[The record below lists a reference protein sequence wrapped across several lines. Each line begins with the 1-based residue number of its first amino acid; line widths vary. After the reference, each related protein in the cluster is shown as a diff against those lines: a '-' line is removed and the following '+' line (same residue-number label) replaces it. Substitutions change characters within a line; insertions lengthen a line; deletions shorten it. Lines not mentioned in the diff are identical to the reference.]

1 MLGNQIA
8 VYEANAEWYLLHGDF
23 GSAIGQLSNALSHV
37 KNDQKTKNRIEARI
51 TEVQELIQR
60 VKKV

>member
-1 MLGNQIA
+1 MVKSYRLHHVCELYFHEQI
-8 VYEANAEWYLLHGDF
+8 H
-23 GSAIGQLSNALSHV
+23 
-37 KNDQKTKNRIEARI
+37 DQKTKNRIEARI